1 MGWAVLPPLVGT
13 TSDTFPHLS
22 HTYVFFTPQ
31 INDRYEFPDV
41 LDLDFEDRK
50 IFAPEADKTVR
61 NLYRLHR

>member
-1 MGWAVLPPLVGT
+1 MVPPPHIPPHLPPHCL
-13 TSDTFPHLS
+13 L
-22 HTYVFFTPQ
+22 FTPQ

-41 LDLDFEDRK
+41 LDLDFDDRK

>member
-1 MGWAVLPPLVGT
+1 MVPPLIT
-13 TSDTFPHLS
+13 P
-22 HTYVFFTPQ
+22 HTYVVFTPQ